1 MQSLLEKIEK
11 AYNYSMFT
19 REESIRK
26 QLVNRLNE
34 SIENLNKSLY
44 RYCFL
49 KILSEEITLSD
60 LKNDVIIQ
68 KASMLKK
75 NLEEILSSD
84 TKFKEQSEEFKH
96 SIDALK
102 QEIESLIIGR
112 LVTESANKL
121 NQWSLKLGENKKVF
135 SSDFI
140 AKVFDVNK
148 ETIIHAEKLMEEFQN
163 RMKSDISLE
172 DIIWASSNISELKK
186 TICSILQKATVEI
199 ISEKLGLTRDE
210 AEKVK
215 LLVSGEKVS
224 LFEINDSLLRKIREI
239 FGSMAKITITG

>member
-1 MQSLLEKIEK
+1 LQSLLEKIEK

-172 DIIWASSNISELKK
+172 DIIWSSSNISELKK

-215 LLVSGEKVS
+215 LLVSGEKLERFLAVWP
-224 LFEINDSLLRKIREI
+224 K
-239 FGSMAKITITG
+239 

>member
-1 MQSLLEKIEK
+1 
-11 AYNYSMFT
+11 MFT
-19 REESIRK
+19 REESVRK

-34 SIENLNKSLY
+34 SLENLNKSLY

-49 KILSEEITLSD
+49 KILSEEIPLLN

-75 NLEEILSSD
+75 NLDEILSSD
-84 TKFKEQSEEFKH
+84 TKFKKHGEEFKQ

-102 QEIESLIIGR
+102 EETESLIIGR
-112 LVTESANKL
+112 LVTESTSKL
-121 NQWSLKLGENKKVF
+121 SQWSLKLGENKKVF
-135 SSDFI
+135 SNDFI
-140 AKVFDVNK
+140 AKVFDVDK
-148 ETIIHAEKLMEEFQN
+148 ETIIHAEKLIEEFQN

-172 DIIWASSNISELKK
+172 DIIWASSNMSELKK
-186 TICSILQKATVEI
+186 MISGILQKATVEI

-224 LFEINDSLLRKIREI
+224 LVEMNDSLLRKIREI
-239 FGSMAKITITG
+239 FGNMVKITITG